1 MLYGRHLGFKGN
13 FEKLLAER
21 DAKAMDLAADV
32 ERIKEEALQWM
43 KVRAVWQFF
52 EAERRGNAIHLFAP
66 GATEPQ
72 HVFKFGRQPMAG
84 GLCL

>member
-21 DAKAMDLAADV
+21 DAKALKLFHDV
-32 ERIKEEALQWM
+32 EEVKAEAARFM

-52 EAERRGNAIHLFAP
+52 EAERDGNAIHLFEP
-66 GATEPQ
+66 GAPARSIRSGSAASRAPT
-72 HVFKFGRQPMAG
+72 A
-84 GLCL
+84 CA